1 MPWRGVALETG
12 TGTNGQLS
20 QSLNKGNK
28 MKKRMLAV
36 AVLSMFVAG
45 SAMAEESVF
54 ASLLGGG
61 KSAGGYAGERTL
73 MGMVDIGDTTTT
85 GTVYLSEG
93 RYIDAKTVI
102 SFILMDTI
110 SVTDSGGRNEVVSN
124 FMTIGIGAKYYLGA
138 PAKSATVP
146 FVLGN
151 AGILLTASSVT
162 SNNVTTDSSDA
173 GFSIQG
179 GGGFAHFVTEE
190 VSLDGTAQVYS
201 NSYSGTSTSGVRLNV
216 GITARF

>member
-1 MPWRGVALETG
+1 
-12 TGTNGQLS
+12 
-20 QSLNKGNK
+20 

>member
-1 MPWRGVALETG
+1 
-12 TGTNGQLS
+12 
-20 QSLNKGNK
+20 
-28 MKKRMLAV
+28 MKKSMVAV
-36 AVLSMFVAG
+36 AMLSMFVAG
-45 SAMAEESVF
+45 SAMAEESMF
-54 ASLLGGG
+54 ASLLNGG

-73 MGMVDIGDTTTT
+73 MGMIDIGDKTTT
-85 GTVYLSEG
+85 GTVFMSEG

-102 SFILMDTI
+102 SFVLMDTL
-110 SVTDSGGRNEVVSN
+110 SVTDSGGPAESVSN
-124 FMTIGIGAKYYLGA
+124 YMTVGMGAKYYLGE

-151 AGILLTASSVT
+151 AGILFMASSTT
-162 SNNVTTDSSDA
+162 SSGVTTSSSDT

-201 NSYSGTSTSGVRLNV
+201 YSISGTSTSGVRLNI
-216 GITARF
+216 GLTARF

>member
-1 MPWRGVALETG
+1 
-12 TGTNGQLS
+12 
-20 QSLNKGNK
+20 
-28 MKKRMLAV
+28 MKKSMAAV
-36 AVLSMFVAG
+36 AMLSMFVAG
-45 SAMAEESVF
+45 SAMAEESMF
-54 ASLLGGG
+54 ASLLNGG

-73 MGMVDIGDTTTT
+73 MGMIDIGDKTTT
-85 GTVYLSEG
+85 GTVFLSEG

-102 SFILMDTI
+102 SFVLMDTL
-110 SVTDSGGRNEVVSN
+110 SVTDSGGPAESVSN
-124 FMTIGIGAKYYLGA
+124 FMTIGMGAKYYLGE

-151 AGILLTASSVT
+151 AGILFMASSTT
-162 SNNVTTDSSDA
+162 SSGVTTDSSDT

-201 NSYSGTSTSGVRLNV
+201 NSISGSSSSGVRLNV
-216 GITARF
+216 GLTARF

>member
-1 MPWRGVALETG
+1 
-12 TGTNGQLS
+12 
-20 QSLNKGNK
+20 

-124 FMTIGIGAKYYLGA
+124 FMTLGMGAKYYLGA

-151 AGILLTASSVT
+151 AGILLMSSSVT
-162 SNNVTTDSSDA
+162 RPNSLNIPVTTESSDA

>member
-1 MPWRGVALETG
+1 
-12 TGTNGQLS
+12 
-20 QSLNKGNK
+20 
-28 MKKRMLAV
+28 MKKSMAAV

-45 SAMAEESVF
+45 SAMAEESMF
-54 ASLLGGG
+54 AKLLEGG

-73 MGMVDIGDTTTT
+73 MGMIDIGDTTTT
-85 GTVYLSEG
+85 GTVFLSEG

-102 SFILMDTI
+102 SFVLMDTL
-110 SVTDSGGRNEVVSN
+110 SVTDSGGPAESVSN
-124 FMTIGIGAKYYLGA
+124 FMTIGMGAKYYLGA

-151 AGILLTASSVT
+151 AGILLMASSTTVSGVT
-162 SNNVTTDSSDA
+162 YDSSDT

-201 NSYSGTSTSGVRLNV
+201 NSISGSSTSGVRLNV
-216 GITARF
+216 GLTARF

>member
-1 MPWRGVALETG
+1 
-12 TGTNGQLS
+12 
-20 QSLNKGNK
+20 
-28 MKKRMLAV
+28 MKKSMAAV
-36 AVLSMFVAG
+36 AMLSMFVAG
-45 SAMAEESVF
+45 SAMAEESMF
-54 ASLLGGG
+54 SSLLNGG

-73 MGMVDIGDTTTT
+73 MGMIDIGDTTTT
-85 GTVYLSEG
+85 GTVFLSEG

-102 SFILMDTI
+102 SFVLMDTL
-110 SVTDSGGRNEVVSN
+110 SVTDSGGPAESVSN
-124 FMTIGIGAKYYLGA
+124 FMTIGMGAKYYLGE

-151 AGILLTASSVT
+151 AGILFMSSSTTVSGVT
-162 SNNVTTDSSDA
+162 YDSSET

-201 NSYSGTSTSGVRLNV
+201 HSISGTSTSGVRLNV
-216 GITARF
+216 GLTARF

>member
-1 MPWRGVALETG
+1 
-12 TGTNGQLS
+12 
-20 QSLNKGNK
+20 
-28 MKKRMLAV
+28 MKKSMAAV
-36 AVLSMFVAG
+36 AMLSMFVAG
-45 SAMAEESVF
+45 SAMAEESMF
-54 ASLLGGG
+54 ASLLKGG

-73 MGMVDIGDTTTT
+73 MGVIDIGDTTTT
-85 GTVYLSEG
+85 GTVFLSEG

-102 SFILMDTI
+102 SFVLMDTL

-124 FMTIGIGAKYYLGA
+124 FMTIGVGAKYYLGE

-151 AGILLTASSVT
+151 AGILFMSSSIT
-162 SNNVTTDSSDA
+162 RPDPFTNIPVTTDSSNT

-201 NSYSGTSTSGVRLNV
+201 YSISGASTSGVRLNV
-216 GITARF
+216 GLTARF

>member
-1 MPWRGVALETG
+1 
-12 TGTNGQLS
+12 
-20 QSLNKGNK
+20 
-28 MKKRMLAV
+28 MKKSMAAV
-36 AVLSMFVAG
+36 AMLSMFVAG
-45 SAMAEESVF
+45 SAMAEKSMF
-54 ASLLGGG
+54 ASLLNGG

-73 MGMVDIGDTTTT
+73 MGMIDIGDTTTT
-85 GTVYLSEG
+85 GTVFLSEG

-102 SFILMDTI
+102 SFVLMDTL
-110 SVTDSGGRNEVVSN
+110 SVTDSGGPAESVSN
-124 FMTIGIGAKYYLGA
+124 FMTIGVGAKYYLGA

-151 AGILLTASSVT
+151 AGILLMASS
-162 SNNVTTDSSDA
+162 TTVGGITYDSSDT

-201 NSYSGTSTSGVRLNV
+201 NSISGSSTSGVRLNV
-216 GITARF
+216 GLTARF